1 MLKYKLRDR
10 GDISWL
16 LAQLSLF
23 LATSFLMASIAGF
36 AFYNDWVKEAEIK
49 NIASNFA
56 SAIYSVDLMSFSGN
70 ATFKFPDKNF
80 SYEVRVSTDYI
91 KIIRNDG
98 RLKKN
103 IEINK
108 KFLIKIYP
116 RCNEWEW
123 KNGTDLEEFIEKE
136 KYKDFGYK
144 NPRDYLIEN
153 FSKSVKFFSYEP
165 LKIYPGEEIFIEKIK
180 IFGEEYVIFYKG

>member
-16 LAQLSLF
+16 LAQLALF
-23 LATSFLMASIAGF
+23 LATSFLLLSIAGF
-36 AFYNDWVKEAEIK
+36 AFYNDWAKEAEIK

-56 SAIYSVDLMSFSGN
+56 SEIYSIDLMSFPGN

-80 SYEVRVSTDYI
+80 TYEVSISTDYI

-98 RLKKN
+98 KLKRN

-108 KFLIKIYP
+108 KLLIKIYP

-123 KNGTDLEEFIEKE
+123 KNGRDLEKFIEEE
-136 KYKDFGYK
+136 KYKDFGYE

-153 FSKSVKFFSYEP
+153 F
-165 LKIYPGEEIFIEKIK
+165 
-180 IFGEEYVIFYKG
+180 